1 MKPEVN
7 PGIRRRYSSRLK
19 PSRGFPTAMAWVDLF
34 FLLLL
39 FIIMASSVVKI
50 SGVKIDL
57 PQATP
62 SAEVYPGMVQYIV
75 TLTAG
80 TPDDP
85 DGKIVYQDKEYS
97 IEELRAQFNQISN
110 PGEQTIVIR
119 ADKDVPFERVNEV
132 VFAAKEEGIKK
143 AVFAVEVP
151 DKKPEMYFE

>member
-1 MKPEVN
+1 MKTEVK

-57 PQATP
+57 PQTSP
-62 SAEVYPGMVQYIV
+62 VAEVYPGMVQYIV

-80 TPDDP
+80 SADNPG
-85 DGKIVYQDKEYS
+85 GKIVYQDKECP
-97 IEELRAQFNQISN
+97 IEELRAQFNNIRN
-110 PGEQTIVIR
+110 PGDQTIIIR
-119 ADKDVPFERVNEV
+119 ADKAVAFERVNEI
-132 VFAAKEEGIKK
+132 VFAAKEEGIKT

-151 DKKPEMYFE
+151 DNKPEMYFE